1 MKNSFN
7 IKSRDNITFG
17 ILFFVLFLIIGLY
30 PLTSSRRIRIWS
42 ITLSLIFLFT
52 TFIRPNLLTFFN
64 ILWIKIGFLLGKIIS
79 PIIMGIIFF
88 FVVTPIVIFMKMYN
102 NDVMHLKKKDYSYW
116 INKKDKIQSM
126 TKQF

>member
-30 PLTSSRRIRIWS
+30 PLTSSRPIRIWS
-42 ITLSLIFLFT
+42 ITLSLVFLFT
-52 TFIRPNLLTFFN
+52 TFIRPNLLAFFN

-88 FVVTPIVIFMKMYN
+88 FVVTPIGIFMKMYN

>member
-30 PLTSSRRIRIWS
+30 PLTSSRPIRIWS

-88 FVVTPIVIFMKMYN
+88 FVVTPIGIFMKMYN